1 MFASFD
7 FRTGLLDVVLVIG
20 SGGRLDNCPQ
30 SNHTQRVKGTALVE
44 VDKKVILR
52 GTDSSLKR
60 ERGNSPGSTFE
71 TTRRAEK

>member
-7 FRTGLLDVVLVIG
+7 FRAGLLDVVLVIG

-52 GTDSSLKR
+52 GPT
-60 ERGNSPGSTFE
+60 
-71 TTRRAEK
+71 AV